1 MIEPGP
7 GEGAADLQGHGHA
20 VLGLH
25 AGESQGDGQGAGLAD
40 VVRDLQGV
48 DVILGLDGRAGDD
61 VAPEY
66 FLTGNSMSPPNSQPP
81 AEA

>member
-1 MIEPGP
+1 M
-7 GEGAADLQGHGHA
+7 
-20 VLGLH
+20 
-25 AGESQGDGQGAGLAD
+25 
-40 VVRDLQGV
+40 
-48 DVILGLDGRAGDD
+48 GRAPALVMSSGTFRVWTSSSFWMGVRVTT